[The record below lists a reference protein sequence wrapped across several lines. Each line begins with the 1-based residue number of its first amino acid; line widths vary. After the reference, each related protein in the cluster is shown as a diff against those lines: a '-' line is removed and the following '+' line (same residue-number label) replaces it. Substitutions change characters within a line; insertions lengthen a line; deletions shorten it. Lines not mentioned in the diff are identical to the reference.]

1 MKPLEKGS
9 IGEMPSILLRWIFS
23 NDKAFLKAKLAY
35 ESLFPGLFLLMA
47 MMTHEKMQDIAVSIR
62 IFLFSVLAVGL
73 LIDYYLSF
81 KRYRKSGFHVSLILL
96 RFTFWERLS
105 VFFIYNCIRILAVS
119 VGVLICISGFTNIWY
134 SGLGFIL
141 SVCAHVL
148 LPFGFKSV
156 LKESGKHKKQVLR
169 MPSFIS
175 KNRFVSILY
184 ACIFANED
192 RISLIFG
199 LVFAVIIS
207 VWLNVMKV
215 PFVFTNYITSWIVT
229 ALLYDMAVSD
239 EDMYVLNVLLRKKCK
254 NLRHEK
260 SVVCMALIAFFTILN
275 VILHLVFS
283 ESMILSV
290 PDMLWSL
297 GWIIG
302 FWYMIQAEMLLIYKE
317 YPNIREHRAKF
328 LFISLIYPIP
338 FLNLLFCT
346 FIFVK
351 EMIGHVYHKSCQ

>member
-1 MKPLEKGS
+1 MAPT
-9 IGEMPSILLRWIFS
+9 LLRWIFS
-23 NDKAFLKAKLAY
+23 NDKAFLKTKLAY

-47 MMTHEKMQDIAVSIR
+47 ILTREKMQDLAISIR
-62 IFLFSVLAVGL
+62 ILLFSVLAAGL

-81 KRYRKSGFHVSLILL
+81 KRYQKSGFHVSLILL

-105 VFFIYNCIRILAVS
+105 VFFIYSCIRILAVS
-119 VGVLICISGFTNIWY
+119 MGVSICISGFSNIWN
-134 SGLGFIL
+134 SVFGFIL
-141 SVCAHVL
+141 SVCAHFL

-156 LKESGKHKKQVLR
+156 LKENKKYKKHVLQT
-169 MPSFIS
+169 PSFIS
-175 KNRFVSILY
+175 KNRFVSTLY
-184 ACIFANED
+184 VCIFANED

-199 LVFAVIIS
+199 LIFAIIIS
-207 VWLNVMKV
+207 VWLSVIKV

-260 SVVCMALIAFFTILN
+260 TVVCITLIAFFTILN
-275 VILHLVFS
+275 AILHLVFS
-283 ESMILSV
+283 DSMILSI

-302 FWYMIQAEMLLIYKE
+302 FWYMIQAETLLIYNE

-328 LFISLIYPIP
+328 LFISLIYPVP

-351 EMIGHVYHKSCQ
+351 EMIGDVYHKSCQ

>member
-1 MKPLEKGS
+1 MTPT
-9 IGEMPSILLRWIFS
+9 LLRWIFS
-23 NDKAFLKAKLAY
+23 NDKAFLGAKLAY

-47 MMTHEKMQDIAVSIR
+47 IMTREKMQDLAISIR
-62 IFLFSVLAVGL
+62 ILLFSVLATGL

-81 KRYRKSGFHVSLILL
+81 KRYQKSGFHVSLILL
-96 RFTFWERLS
+96 RFTFLERLS
-105 VFFIYNCIRILAVS
+105 VFFVYNCIRILAVS
-119 VGVLICISGFTNIWY
+119 MGISICISGFSNIWY
-134 SGLGFIL
+134 SVFGFIL

-148 LPFGFKSV
+148 LPFGFKRVLRESEKQKKHV
-156 LKESGKHKKQVLR
+156 LK

-175 KNRFVSILY
+175 KNRFVSIGY
-184 ACIFANED
+184 VCIFANED

-199 LVFAVIIS
+199 LIFAIIVS
-207 VWLNVMKV
+207 VWLSVIKV

-239 EDMYVLNVLLRKKCK
+239 EDMYVLNVLLRKHRR

-260 SVVCMALIAFFTILN
+260 TTVCMALIAFFTILN
-275 VILHLVFS
+275 AILHLVFS
-283 ESMILSV
+283 DSMILSI

-302 FWYMIQAEMLLIYKE
+302 FWYMIQAETLLIYNE

-328 LFISLIYPIP
+328 LFISLIYPVP
-338 FLNLLFCT
+338 FINLLFCT

-351 EMIGHVYHKSCQ
+351 EIIGNVYHKSCQ